1 MKLVYRAA
9 LPQWRF
15 GIAMPGREK
24 AAAPVFKEPP
34 PVAPKARRGIQSIE
48 VGGQLLLALVDSG
61 GPMTLRDLSRA
72 ASMVPAK
79 AHPYLVS
86 FGNLGLVSQ
95 DAHTGEYL
103 LGPLALQLGLVAL
116 HGLDPVNQALA
127 EVGQLATATGQ
138 AIAIA
143 VWGNHGATIVHYQE
157 SSNPIHVNMRTGT
170 VMSLVETATGRAFAA
185 FLQPKLCEKLA
196 SEEIRRIAANATE
209 ARELERQFETALA
222 EIRRRGLARALGKP
236 MPGINAL
243 CAPVFDHAGSI
254 VLVITA
260 TGPAGSFDAAW
271 DGLIAREVQA
281 CAERVSRRLGQR
293 ITQRAQHSVT

>member
-1 MKLVYRAA
+1 MDVKLGYPAFPTVPGSFA
-9 LPQWRF
+9 
-15 GIAMPGREK
+15 AMPARQSE
-24 AAAPVFKEPP
+24 V

-48 VGGQLLLALVDSG
+48 VGGQLLVALVASG
-61 GPMTLRDLSRA
+61 RPMTLRDLSRA

-86 FGNLGLVSQ
+86 FCNLGLVKQ
-95 DAHTGEYL
+95 DPHTGEYL

-116 HGLDPVNQALA
+116 HGLDPVNEALA
-127 EVGQLATATGQ
+127 EVGQLATTLGQ
-138 AIAIA
+138 AVAIA

-185 FLQPKLCEKLA
+185 FLQPKLSEKLA
-196 SEEIRRIAANATE
+196 REEIRRVAGNATE
-209 ARELERQFETALA
+209 ARELERDFEDALA

-236 MPGINAL
+236 MPGINAM
-243 CAPVFDHAGSI
+243 CAPVFDHAGNI

-260 TGPAGSFDAAW
+260 MGPAGSFDAAW
-271 DGLIAREVQA
+271 DGLIAREVRS

-293 ITQRAQHSVT
+293 VGGDR